1 MTKKHLFGNIILLLT
16 AIIWGSAFVA
26 QRSGLDFMGPFTFN
40 GVRSF
45 IGAAALGLFLLLRAL
60 FTRSSL
66 KFTLKELAYGAV
78 CGAILFAA
86 STSQQAGLA
95 TVSAGRAGFLTALYI
110 ILVPI
115 IRALGGKKLR
125 PCVIGAVAL
134 AMLGLFMLSASSAD
148 MPDGKFSL
156 TALFAGFSFGDVLV
170 IISALCY
177 SFHIIAVDAF
187 APNMDSVKLSWLQF
201 LICGIISLPFIF
213 IIDGAIPVIDFD
225 SGLFELLYAGV
236 MSSGVAY
243 TLQILGQKLSPNPTV
258 ASVLM
263 STESVFAVIFGV
275 IILRESHT
283 LIEYLGCALV
293 FAAVILVQLPKR
305 AATNK

>member
-1 MTKKHLFGNIILLLT
+1 MSKKNLFGNLLLLLT

-26 QRSGLDFMGPFTFN
+26 QRSGLDTMGPVTFN

-45 IGAAALGLFLLLRAL
+45 VGAAAILVFLLIRAAATKTKLSFSKKEILYGTL
-60 FTRSSL
+60 F
-66 KFTLKELAYGAV
+66 
-78 CGAILFAA
+78 GAILFFA
-86 STSQQAGLA
+86 STTQQMGLA
-95 TVSAGRAGFLTALYI
+95 TVSAGRAGFLTTLYI
-110 ILVPI
+110 VLVPI

-125 PCVIGAVAL
+125 PCVIIAVCL
-134 AMLGLFMLSASSAD
+134 AMLGLFMLSASSAE

-156 TALFAGFSFGDVLV
+156 AALFAGFSFGDVLV
-170 IISALCY
+170 IISALFY
-177 SFHIIAVDAF
+177 SFHIISVDKFAVDMDAPTLSCIQFFVCGLISVPVF
-187 APNMDSVKLSWLQF
+187 AIFESVPDAAALAGGW
-201 LICGIISLPFIF
+201 
-213 IIDGAIPVIDFD
+213 V
-225 SGLFELLYAGV
+225 ELAYAGI

-243 TLQILGQKLSPNPTV
+243 TLQIAGQKLSANPTV

-275 IILRESHT
+275 IILRETHT

-305 AATNK
+305 TTAKG